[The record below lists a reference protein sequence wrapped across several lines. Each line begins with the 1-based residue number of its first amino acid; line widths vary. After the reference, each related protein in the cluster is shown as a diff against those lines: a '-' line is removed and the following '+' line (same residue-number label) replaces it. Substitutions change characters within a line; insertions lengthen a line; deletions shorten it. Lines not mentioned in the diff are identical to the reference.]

1 MNNWNHVADQR
12 LRLKMQEDYN
22 AMKEEA
28 QNKEYTFLHVVI
40 DSYIRE
46 VIERVGVSS
55 HSLNLEKLVDFY
67 EKKQEPYFNSFT
79 SRINGIQERSRTFD
93 EYARLD
99 KDDFKRRF
107 LKRHLSLQST
117 TDSYMPTFTEA
128 IKFDIKVLAER
139 LEALNADDEQDE
151 MRLAMLENVK
161 SDLIVHRKDKEE
173 RLQLYNRL
181 THLANKKGSLVGDEL
196 DKVLS
201 SAAANQDKRPN
212 DQLYQMER
220 FLRKC
225 YEASQGRLPKKRG
238 ERPDSG

>member
-1 MNNWNHVADQR
+1 M
-12 LRLKMQEDYN
+12 
-22 AMKEEA
+22 
-28 QNKEYTFLHVVI
+28 
-40 DSYIRE
+40 
-46 VIERVGVSS
+46 IERVGVSS
-55 HSLNLEKLVDFY
+55 QSLNLEKLVDFY

-79 SRINGIQERSRTFD
+79 SRINGIQERNRTFD
-93 EYARLD
+93 EYAGLD

-107 LKRHLSLQST
+107 LKRHMTLQST
-117 TDSYMPTFTEA
+117 IDSYMPTFTES
-128 IKFDIKVLAER
+128 IKFDIKVLADR
-139 LEALNADDEQDE
+139 LEVLNADDEHDE

-161 SDLIVHRKDKEE
+161 SDIIVHRKDKEE

-181 THLANKKGSLVGDEL
+181 THLANKKGSQVGDEL

-225 YEASQGRLPKKRG
+225 VEASQGRLPKKRG
-238 ERPDSG
+238 DRSDSG